1 MLYLDWRRR
10 VALKAGEGYGD
21 PAKLVNEPAE
31 FTGGKLANPFIA
43 ILPLILVGV
52 TNKLFTDWIPG
63 FYGDSHAFVP
73 AVVGNAAPV
82 VQEVSKRSEEHTSEL
97 QSLMR
102 ISYAVF
108 CLKKKKQ
115 KTHTKRDIN

>member
-21 PAKLVNEPAE
+21 PTKLVNEPAE

-82 VQEVSKRSEEHTSEL
+82 VPEVSKIAAIWAEIGRAAGRERGGQDGWS
-97 QSLMR
+97 R
-102 ISYAVF
+102 VVAG
-108 CLKKKKQ
+108 
-115 KTHTKRDIN
+115 